1 MDAIV
6 FGATGFLGRALV
18 AELLGRGQRVA
29 AAMRKDTLTPW
40 LIAQGVDIARL
51 ELVTADITRPL
62 AGLPIA
68 RDVYNAAGRYA
79 FGLGADEA
87 RATNVIGAVNVLE
100 WAATLPELRRLVH
113 VSGYR
118 VSTADGTPDYDEL
131 GAYEAS
137 KFEGDLAVR
146 TRARELAV
154 PLTIANPSAVIGPGQ
169 YIGPA
174 SLVEQLWNGQL
185 PALPGGPDTF
195 VPIVTVD
202 YVAKFLAEI
211 PEYPAGE
218 HHWILDDATP
228 PLPELIGTIANHL
241 GVRAPRRSIPVS
253 LLRRLPRALTG
264 ADPETLSFL
273 STDRY
278 PTASARAL
286 AAHAGL
292 EMPSATAALRDWADE
307 LVAARFGAA
316 EPWRRPHGF
325 HDVAGTRT
333 WLVGDRERPDYV
345 LLHGLPMNADLW
357 APLAAHLPGSIL
369 APDLPGQ
376 GRSAAAESTD
386 TWLAELFRPVRT
398 RPVLIAHSAACAPA
412 LRFAADHPDRIGE
425 LVLISP
431 AFLQKPAGRL
441 ARSSVSAPLLRRMSA
456 KRLAKTLNLP
466 EGDEIRSA
474 AADLH
479 RPGVA
484 RRTLAALR
492 TDAGQRARSHA
503 LLSQL
508 GEAGTARRAP
518 NPTRADQRPVMNESD
533 LRVTIIVGAADP
545 LVTPTELP
553 VLEISGAGHYPQLT
567 HPTAIARQ
575 LATASE
581 SPAAPRT

>member
-6 FGATGFLGRALV
+6 FGATGFLGRTLV

-29 AAMRKDTLTPW
+29 AAIRSDTLTPW
-40 LIAQGVDIARL
+40 LISQGLDISGL
-51 ELVTADITRPL
+51 ELVAADITQPL
-62 AGLPIA
+62 TGLPIV
-68 RDVYNAAGRYA
+68 RDVYNTAGRYA
-79 FGLGADEA
+79 FGLGRQEA
-87 RATNVIGAVNVLE
+87 RATNVTGAINVLE

-113 VSGYR
+113 ISGYR
-118 VSTADGTPDYDEL
+118 VSAADGMPDYDEL

-137 KFEGDLAVR
+137 KVEGDLAVR

-154 PLTIANPSAVIGPGQ
+154 PLTVANPSAVIGPGQ

-185 PALPGGPDTF
+185 PALPGGPNTF

-241 GVRAPRRSIPVS
+241 GVRAPRRSIPVG

-264 ADPETLSFL
+264 ADPETLTFL

-286 AAHAGL
+286 AAQTGL

-316 EPWRRPHGF
+316 EPWQRPHGF
-325 HDVAGTRT
+325 HDVAGSRT

-357 APLAAHLPGSIL
+357 APLAAHLPGPIL

-386 TWLAELFRPVRT
+386 TWLAELFHPIRT

-425 LVLISP
+425 LILISP

-456 KRLAKTLNLP
+456 QRLARTLNLP

-492 TDAGQRARSHA
+492 TDTAQRARSHA
-503 LLSQL
+503 LLNRL
-508 GEAGTARRAP
+508 GDPGTTRTAP
-518 NPTRADQRPVMNESD
+518 NPTRADQRPVMNESHV
-533 LRVTIIVGAADP
+533 RVTIIVGATDP
-545 LVTPTELP
+545 LVTPIDLP
-553 VLEISGAGHYPQLT
+553 VIEISGAGHYPQLT
-567 HPTAIARQ
+567 HPVEVARH
-575 LATASE
+575 LTHADLTTTT
-581 SPAAPRT
+581 PRN